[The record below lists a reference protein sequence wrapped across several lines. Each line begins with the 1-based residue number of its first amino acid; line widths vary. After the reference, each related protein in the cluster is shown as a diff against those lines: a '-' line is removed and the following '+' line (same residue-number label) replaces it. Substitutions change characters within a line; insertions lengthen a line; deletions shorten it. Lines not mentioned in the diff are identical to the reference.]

1 MGVEVPAIGSP
12 AWGQPLNTALSTMA
26 NGLWNPEDMGFT
38 QWSYDPGMINQL
50 TGVNPAS
57 GTVRMVRL
65 PRLPEGVTLN
75 AVSFFIGSAAIT
87 PTAGQCFAGVYNSS
101 GLRLGQSA
109 DISGQLGVVG
119 MINFAL
125 SAPLAVGAGDY
136 FAALLMNAS
145 GVPSLGVSN
154 GGALNAAVVNGG
166 LPASI
171 GRVTDGPTA
180 QTSLPLNITMSSRTL
195 ITHNTWAGVRP

>member
-1 MGVEVPAIGSP
+1 MSVVVPTIGQT
-12 AWGQPLNTALSTMA
+12 AWGQPLNDAISNLA
-26 NGLWNPEDMGFT
+26 NGLWNPGDMGYT
-38 QWSYDPGMINQL
+38 QWSYDPGMINLL

-65 PRLPEGVTLN
+65 PRLPQSATIN
-75 AVSFFIGSAAIT
+75 SVSFFIGSAAIT

-109 DISGQLGVVG
+109 DISGQLGTVG

-125 SAPLAVGAGDY
+125 TAPLNPPAGDY
-136 FAALLMNAS
+136 FAAILMNAS
-145 GVPSLGVSN
+145 GVPSLGISN
-154 GGALNAAVVNGG
+154 GGALHAAVVNGG

-195 ITHNTWAGVRP
+195 ITHNTWAALRP

>member
-12 AWGQPLNTALSTMA
+12 AWGQPLNNALTTLA
-26 NGLWNPEDMGFT
+26 NGSWDPEDMGFL
-38 QWSYDPGMINQL
+38 QWAYDPVVINQL

-57 GTVRMVRL
+57 GTVRMVRM
-65 PRLPEGVTLN
+65 PRLPEPATVN

-109 DISGQLGVVG
+109 DISGQLGSAG

-125 SAPLAVGAGDY
+125 TGPVVLPAGDY
-136 FAALLMNAS
+136 FAAILMNAS
-145 GVPSLGVSN
+145 GVPSLGISN
-154 GGALNAAVVNGG
+154 GGALHAAVVNGG

-171 GRVTDGPTA
+171 ARVTDGPTA
-180 QTSLPLNITMSSRTL
+180 QTSLPLNIAMASRTL
-195 ITHNTWAGVRP
+195 ITHGTWAGLRP